1 MNYLNSYLRSK
12 LDLSHIGFMWQF
24 VLLVIILTGVFVF
37 LYNQGYMIV
46 KSYSAVTFIG
56 STGGT
61 GARFTSCN
69 GYLKRIIRFKEEGNH
84 TFILDA
90 ELSKGDISVDL
101 LNSAKQ
107 RIMKL
112 DCANNCASVTVEK
125 NKKYYLVVNFNSAT
139 GRYSI
144 IRE

>member
-1 MNYLNSYLRSK
+1 
-12 LDLSHIGFMWQF
+12 MWKF
-24 VLLVIILTGVFVF
+24 VLLAVFLTGLFVF

-56 STGGT
+56 SARGT

-69 GYLKRIIRFKEEGNH
+69 GYLKRIIRFKEEGNR

-90 ELSKGDISVDL
+90 ELSKGDLSVEL
-101 LNSAKQ
+101 LDSAKQ

-112 DCANNCASVTVEK
+112 DCVNNSASVTVER
-125 NKKYYLVVNFNSAT
+125 NKKYYLVVNFKSAT

-144 IRE
+144 SSE

>member
-1 MNYLNSYLRSK
+1 
-12 LDLSHIGFMWQF
+12 MWKF
-24 VLLVIILTGVFVF
+24 TLLLLFLTGLFVF

-56 STGGT
+56 SARGT

-69 GYLKRIIRFKEEGNH
+69 GYLKRVIRFKEEGNH

-90 ELSKGDISVDL
+90 ELSKGDLSVEL
-101 LNSAKQ
+101 LDSAKQ

-112 DCANNCASVTVEK
+112 DCVNNSGSVTVGR
-125 NKKYYLVVNFNSAT
+125 NKKYYLVVNFKSAT

>member
-1 MNYLNSYLRSK
+1 
-12 LDLSHIGFMWQF
+12 MWKF
-24 VLLVIILTGVFVF
+24 ILLALFLAGLYVF

-46 KSYSAVTFIG
+46 KSYTAVTFIG
-56 STGGT
+56 SARGK

-69 GYLKRIIRFKEEGNH
+69 GSLKRVIRFQEEGTR

-90 ELSKGDISVDL
+90 ELSKGDMSVEL
-101 LNSAKQ
+101 LNSEKQ

-112 DCANNCASVTVEK
+112 DCVNKSNSVTVER
-125 NKKYYLVVNFNSAT
+125 NRKYYLVVNFKTAT
-139 GRYSI
+139 GRYSL

>member
-1 MNYLNSYLRSK
+1 
-12 LDLSHIGFMWQF
+12 MWKF
-24 VLLVIILTGVFVF
+24 VLLLFFLTVLFVF

-56 STGGT
+56 SARGT

-69 GYLKRIIRFKEEGNH
+69 GYLKRIIRFKEEGNR

-90 ELSKGDISVDL
+90 ELSKGDLSVEL
-101 LNSAKQ
+101 LDSAKQ

-112 DCANNCASVTVEK
+112 DCVNNSASVTVER
-125 NKKYYLVVNFNSAT
+125 NKKYYLVVNFKSAT

-144 IRE
+144 SSE

>member
-1 MNYLNSYLRSK
+1 
-12 LDLSHIGFMWQF
+12 MWKF
-24 VLLVIILTGVFVF
+24 VLLAIFLTGLFVF
-37 LYNQGYMIV
+37 LYNQGYMIA
-46 KSYSAVTFIG
+46 KSYSAVTFVG
-56 STGGT
+56 SASGT

-69 GYLKRIIRFKEEGNH
+69 GYIRRIIRFKEERTH

-90 ELSKGDISVDL
+90 ELSKGDISVELFDT
-101 LNSAKQ
+101 AKH

-112 DCANNCASVTVEK
+112 DCVNNVASVLVER
-125 NKKYYLVVNFNSAT
+125 NKKYALVINFISAT

>member
-1 MNYLNSYLRSK
+1 
-12 LDLSHIGFMWQF
+12 MWKF
-24 VLLVIILTGVFVF
+24 ALFLLFLTGLFVF

-56 STGGT
+56 SSRGT
-61 GARFTSCN
+61 RARFTSCN
-69 GYLKRIIRFKEEGNH
+69 GYLKRIIRFREEGNR

-90 ELSKGDISVDL
+90 ALSKGDLSIEL
-101 LNSAKQ
+101 LDSAKQ

-112 DCANNCASVTVEK
+112 DCVNNSASVTVER
-125 NKKYYLVVNFNSAT
+125 NKKYYLVVNFKSAT

-144 IRE
+144 SSE

>member
-1 MNYLNSYLRSK
+1 MWKFILLFIF
-12 LDLSHIGFMWQF
+12 LSG
-24 VLLVIILTGVFVF
+24 LFVF

-56 STGGT
+56 SARGM

-69 GYLKRIIRFKEEGNH
+69 GYLKRIIRFKEDGNQA
-84 TFILDA
+84 FILDA
-90 ELSKGDISVDL
+90 ELSKGDISVEL
-101 LNSAKQ
+101 LDSAKQ

-112 DCANNCASVTVEK
+112 DCVNNSASVTVER
-125 NKKYYLVVNFNSAT
+125 NKKYFLLVSFKTAT
-139 GRYSI
+139 GRYSV